1 MSAFLDDV
9 DSRPGSTT
17 SLLRT
22 VIGLYLRDA
31 GGWLPASAFLRL
43 MEALD
48 VPAAVTRTALS
59 RLKKKAVLEQQPRD
73 GVAGYALTSGAATM
87 LARGDSR
94 IFAPQH
100 MADGDPW
107 CLVSFSI
114 PEAEREKRHQLRRR
128 LHWTGCG
135 TVAAGL
141 WIAPAFRRGEI
152 EDVLAGLGL
161 REQATLF
168 ITDTPVPGGGHHSA
182 GLRDAAAQWW
192 DLETVAALHRDF
204 IREWAAGEDPSVGG
218 GPPPPA
224 AAFAS
229 YVRCIDSWRIIPY
242 LDPGLPPVFLPAD
255 WPGKD
260 GIAVFEGVRA
270 VHAGPSADFVRTVA
284 GGGRQQTGMSQGT
297 GSTLEAWPPPTAGGP
312 VTGGPGGFHDP

>member
-1 MSAFLDDV
+1 MSTFLDDV

-59 RLKKKAVLEQQPRD
+59 RLKKKAVLDALPRD
-73 GVAGYALTSGAATM
+73 GVAGYALTPGAGTM
-87 LARGDSR
+87 LFRGDSR
-94 IFAPQH
+94 IFAPQA

-141 WIAPAFRRGEI
+141 WIAPAFRRAEI
-152 EDVLAGLGL
+152 EEVLEGLGL
-161 REQATLF
+161 REQATVF
-168 ITDTPVPGGGHHSA
+168 ITDTPMPGGYPDGG
-182 GLRDAAAQWW
+182 GLRDAAARWW
-192 DLETVAALHRDF
+192 DLDSVAALHHDF
-204 IREWAAGEDPSVGG
+204 IREWDAFREASAGDVSPPSAG
-218 GPPPPA
+218 
-224 AAFAS
+224 AFAA
-229 YVRCIDSWRIIPY
+229 YVRCIDSWRVIPY
-242 LDPGLPPVFLPAD
+242 LDPGLPPEFLPRD
-255 WPGKD
+255 WPGKE
-260 GIAVFEGVRA
+260 GFAVFEHIRGI
-270 VHAGPSADFVRTVA
+270 HSGPSAEFVRTVA
-284 GGGRQQTGMSQGT
+284 AQGA
-297 GSTLEAWPPPTAGGP
+297 GSTLES
-312 VTGGPGGFHDP
+312 

>member
-43 MEALD
+43 MVALE
-48 VPAAVTRTALS
+48 VPAVVTRTALS

-73 GVAGYALTSGAATM
+73 GVAGYALTPDAAAM
-87 LARGDSR
+87 LDRGDSR
-94 IFAPQH
+94 IFAPQA

-114 PEAEREKRHQLRRR
+114 PETEREKRHQLRRR

-141 WIAPAFRRGEI
+141 WIAPAFRQSEI
-152 EDVLAGLGL
+152 EEVLAGLGL

-168 ITDTPVPGGGHHSA
+168 ITDTPMPGGGHSSA

-204 IREWAAGEDPSVGG
+204 IREWDGGRDLPAGD
-218 GPPPPA
+218 GPLPPA
-224 AAFAS
+224 GAFAA
-229 YVRCIDSWRIIPY
+229 YVRCIDNWRVIPY
-242 LDPGLPPVFLPAD
+242 LDPGLPPEFLPED
-255 WPGKD
+255 WPGRE
-260 GIAVFEGVRA
+260 GFAVFEHIMA
-270 VHAGPSADFVRTVA
+270 VHSGPGADFVRAVA
-284 GGGRQQTGMSQGT
+284 R
-297 GSTLEAWPPPTAGGP
+297 E
-312 VTGGPGGFHDP
+312 

>member
-1 MSAFLDDV
+1 VRAFLDDV

-43 MEALD
+43 MEALE

-59 RLKKKAVLEQQPRD
+59 RLKKKEVLEQQPRD
-73 GVAGYALTSGAATM
+73 GVAGYALAPDAATM
-87 LARGDSR
+87 LAQGDSR
-94 IFAPQH
+94 IFSPRS

-114 PEAEREKRHQLRRR
+114 PESEREKRHQLRRR

-141 WIAPAFRRGEI
+141 WIAPAFRQGEI
-152 EDVLAGLGL
+152 EEVLAVLGL

-168 ITDTPVPGGGHHSA
+168 ITDTPMPGGRHNP

-192 DLETVAALHRDF
+192 DLENVAALHRDF
-204 IREWAAGEDPSVGG
+204 IREWAAG
-218 GPPPPA
+218 PA
-224 AAFAS
+224 PVTANGSPVPAGAFAA
-229 YVRCIDSWRIIPY
+229 YVRCIDGWRIIPY
-242 LDPGLPPVFLPAD
+242 LDPGLPPACLPPD
-255 WPGKD
+255 WPGHE
-260 GIAVFEGVRA
+260 GLAMFERIRA
-270 VHAGPSADFVRTVA
+270 AHSGPSAEFVRTVA
-284 GGGRQQTGMSQGT
+284 G
-297 GSTLEAWPPPTAGGP
+297 E
-312 VTGGPGGFHDP
+312 

>member
-1 MSAFLDDV
+1 MSTFLDDV
-9 DSRPGSTT
+9 DARPGSTT

-43 MEALD
+43 MEALE

-59 RLKKKAVLEQQPRD
+59 RLKKKAVLEQQPRN
-73 GVAGYALTSGAATM
+73 GVAGYALTPEAATM

-94 IFAPQH
+94 IFAPLS

-141 WIAPAFRRGEI
+141 WIAPAFRQAEI
-152 EDVLAGLGL
+152 EEVLAGLGL

-168 ITDTPVPGGGHHSA
+168 ITGTPMPGSRHDGA
-182 GLRDAAAQWW
+182 RLRDAAAQWW
-192 DLETVAALHRDF
+192 DLASVAKLHRDF
-204 IREWAAGEDPSVGG
+204 IREWDAGGDLSPGNGPS
-218 GPPPPA
+218 PS
-224 AAFAS
+224 AAFAA

-242 LDPGLPPVFLPAD
+242 LDPGLPPAFLPAD
-255 WPGKD
+255 WPGTA
-260 GIAVFEGVRA
+260 GMAVFERIRAVHSGPGAEFVRA
-270 VHAGPSADFVRTVA
+270 VAG
-284 GGGRQQTGMSQGT
+284 
-297 GSTLEAWPPPTAGGP
+297 E
-312 VTGGPGGFHDP
+312 